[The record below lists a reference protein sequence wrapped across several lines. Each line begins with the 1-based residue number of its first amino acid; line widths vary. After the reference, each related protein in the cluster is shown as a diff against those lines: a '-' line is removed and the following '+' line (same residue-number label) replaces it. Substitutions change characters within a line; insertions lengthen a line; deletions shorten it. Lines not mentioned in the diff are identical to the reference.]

1 MGAVLCC
8 AVLCCAVLC
17 CAVLCCAVL
26 CCAVLCMLKS
36 TCVGGGKVKGM
47 EGNCIKLLTLLAKL
61 FECIVLTVDM
71 MHLLYAK
78 VNHMTGCLWCR
89 AAALWS

>member
-1 MGAVLCC
+1 
-8 AVLCCAVLC
+8 
-17 CAVLCCAVL
+17 
-26 CCAVLCMLKS
+26 
-36 TCVGGGKVKGM
+36 M